1 MTSPT
6 IHRSNPAWRVTLLS
20 LALLASCTPIKDKA
34 HDLGSAFSGNYD
46 TVIEATPAQTT
57 EAAKAALQDLD
68 LILISA
74 NTDTSEQPNP
84 TTVIARNKQDERA
97 TITIVPEGANSS
109 RITVS
114 TGVFGNPTLRQQ
126 MIDHIRSHLKPTT
139 QPATQP
145 TTRP

>member
-1 MTSPT
+1 MARTT
-6 IHRSNPAWRVTLLS
+6 IHGCTGAWRITLFS
-20 LALLASCTPIKDKA
+20 FALLAGCTQVKDKA

-46 TVIEATPAQTT
+46 TVVEATPAQTT
-57 EAAKAALQDLD
+57 EAAKAAVQDLD
-68 LILISA
+68 LVFISA
-74 NTDTSEQPNP
+74 NTDTTEQPNP

-126 MIDHIRSHLKPTT
+126 LIDHIRAHLKST
-139 QPATQP
+139 TQP
-145 TTRP
+145 TTLPTT